1 MAAASAEVQ
10 TLLGAV
16 RRALWRAQASA
27 AVGLALWGSA
37 GLMLLA
43 AAVHLALLAVP
54 VGAVLWAL
62 AGLWASLL
70 AWATG
75 RRPTDAACALW
86 ADRHLGGASAFSTWL
101 ELGQALPGVA
111 NAAVLRWLAQW
122 AAARVPYSLRQLAER
137 PPAARLARP
146 LLCVLVCLP
155 LATLVLT
162 LPAPH
167 SPPQAAAAPA
177 AGTADGVLPAAD
189 APQAA
194 QLVSEIASALRA
206 AQPDAAPSPAPA
218 PARGQA
224 GQTQSAGQGKA
235 DDGKAPLAANAS
247 AAPPAMQAS
256 APALSAA
263 PPADGAAETGTA
275 PSPGTGAG
283 REAGDSPDSR
293 AAVGISK
300 PLRGALAVQRS
311 QLKDRRLAPEEQAD
325 MDRLGRYD
333 DDLAPQARLALRSD
347 AGLAAPPAAT
357 PPPVSQ
363 AHRLSPTESGYVQA
377 WLKASALNR

>member
-10 TLLGAV
+10 TLIGAV
-16 RRALWRAQASA
+16 RRDLWWAQASA

-43 AAVHLALLAVP
+43 VSVHLALLAVP

-62 AGLWASLL
+62 AGLWASML
-70 AWATG
+70 AWAAG

-86 ADRHLGGASAFSTWL
+86 ADRHLGGASAFTTWL
-101 ELGQALPGVA
+101 ESGQGLPGVA
-111 NAAVLRWLAQW
+111 NAAVMRWLEQW

-137 PPAARLARP
+137 PSAARLARP
-146 LLCVLVCLP
+146 LLCMLVCWP

-162 LPAPH
+162 LPAPAPH
-167 SPPQAAAAPA
+167 SPPQAAAAPV
-177 AGTADGVLPAAD
+177 AGTADRVLPAAD
-189 APQAA
+189 APLAA

-206 AQPDAAPSPAPA
+206 AQLGDAPAPS

-224 GQTQSAGQGKA
+224 GQTPSAGQGKA
-235 DDGKAPLAANAS
+235 DDGKAPMAANAS
-247 AAPPAMQAS
+247 AAPPGKQAS
-256 APALSAA
+256 APDGSAA
-263 PPADGAAETGTA
+263 PPADVSAATGTA

-283 REAGDSPDSR
+283 REAGDSRDAR

-300 PLRGALAVQRS
+300 LLRGALAVQRS
-311 QLKDRRLAPEEQAD
+311 QLKDRRLAPEKQAD

-333 DDLAPQARLALRSD
+333 DDLAPQGTLALRAH

-363 AHRLSPTESGYVQA
+363 AQRLGPTEASYVQA
-377 WLKASALNR
+377 WLKASAINR

>member
-43 AAVHLALLAVP
+43 VAVHLALLAVP

-62 AGLWASLL
+62 AGLWASML
-70 AWATG
+70 AWAAG

-86 ADRHLGGASAFSTWL
+86 ADRHLGGASAFTTWL
-101 ELGQALPGVA
+101 ELGQGLPGVA
-111 NAAVLRWLAQW
+111 NAAVLRWLEQW

-137 PPAARLARP
+137 PAAARLARP
-146 LLCVLVCLP
+146 LLCMLVCWP

-162 LPAPH
+162 LPAPAPH

-177 AGTADGVLPAAD
+177 AGTADRVLPAAD

-206 AQPDAAPSPAPA
+206 AQPDAAP
-218 PARGQA
+218 ARGQA

-235 DDGKAPLAANAS
+235 DDGKAPMAANAS
-247 AAPPAMQAS
+247 AAPPGKQAS
-256 APALSAA
+256 APDGSAA
-263 PPADGAAETGTA
+263 PPAAVSAATGTA

-283 REAGDSPDSR
+283 REAGDSRDAR
-293 AAVGISK
+293 AAVGNSK
-300 PLRGALAVQRS
+300 LLRGALAVQRS
-311 QLKDRRLAPEEQAD
+311 QLKDRRLAPEKQAD
-325 MDRLGRYD
+325 MHRLGRYD
-333 DDLAPQARLALRSD
+333 DDLAPQGTLALRAH

-363 AHRLSPTESGYVQA
+363 AQRLGPTEASYVQA